1 MALRPLPSLLAS
13 TAALTILSAAQAAP
27 PAGNTA
33 PAATAPY
40 ADTIPAAKDVPYPGG
55 TLTLAV
61 DATDIARG
69 IFRVRETVPV
79 AGAGEIVLMLPKWLP
94 GNHGPS
100 GPIDKIAGLRIT
112 ANGRTLNWVR
122 DPVDVYAFRIDV
134 PAGIKAIDADYQFV
148 SPTEKDQGRVV
159 MTPAMLN
166 LQWISLALYPAGW
179 YTRQI
184 SVTPSVTYPAGWQ
197 AATAL
202 RGTRSGDTI
211 RYNTVDFDTLVDSPV
226 FAGKYYRSEQLS
238 PDVKLNI
245 FADKPGSLVVKP
257 EQLAAHRNL
266 VAQAVK
272 LYGAQH
278 YDHYDFLFA
287 LSDRQSGIGLEHHR
301 SSENGVGPDY
311 FTDWDTQ
318 VRARDLLPHEYTHSW
333 NGKFRRGADLWT
345 PDYRTPMR
353 DSMLWVYEGQTQFWG
368 HVLAAR
374 SGLVTKPEALDSLA
388 VDAATY
394 DTTPGRTWR
403 PVIDTTNDP
412 IISGRAPQAWR
423 SWQRAE
429 DYYVE
434 GALVWLEADA
444 TIRQLTRGRKS
455 LDDFARAFFG
465 VRDRDWGELTYDFN
479 TVVETLNGVA
489 PYDWAKFL
497 NERIYAVRPTGVLA
511 GITKG
516 GYELVY
522 TDQPNLAIKAGEK
535 TAKGTNLMWSG
546 GMSLDGEGRLRQVM
560 WDSPAFDAGLAVGV
574 KVVAVNGVAY
584 SGDALRTAITEAKG
598 GRTPVQLLVQA
609 GDTFRTVPLPY
620 YAGLRYPHLKKSS
633 AAPAWID
640 ALFTAK

>member
-1 MALRPLPSLLAS
+1 MSMQVRSLAFLLLAGTS
-13 TAALTILSAAQAAP
+13 LAQAAP
-27 PAGNTA
+27 PPGNTA
-33 PAATAPY
+33 PAATAPFT
-40 ADTIPAAKDVPYPGG
+40 DTIPPARDVAYPGTI
-55 TLTLAV
+55 TLNI
-61 DATDIARG
+61 DATDTARG
-69 IFRVRETVPV
+69 IFRVKETIPLAATGDV
-79 AGAGEIVLMLPKWLP
+79 VLLLPKWLP

-100 GPIDKIAGLRIT
+100 GPIEKIAGLRVT
-112 ANGRTLNWVR
+112 AGGRPLNWTR
-122 DPVDVYAFRIDV
+122 DPVDVYAFHVAV
-134 PAGIKAIDADYQFV
+134 PAGVKTIDAEYQFV
-148 SPTEKDQGRVV
+148 SPTARDQGRVV

-166 LQWISLALYPAGW
+166 LQWIAMSLYPAGY

-184 SVTPSVTYPAGWQ
+184 SVAPTVTFPAGWQ

-202 RGTRSGDTI
+202 RGTRAGDTV
-211 RYNTVDFDTLVDSPV
+211 RYATVDFDTLVDSPI
-226 FAGKYYRSEQLS
+226 FAGRYYRGEQLS

-245 FADKPGSLVVKP
+245 FADKPGSLVIKP
-257 EQLAAHRNL
+257 EQLAAHRKL
-266 VAQAVK
+266 VDQAVK

-311 FTDWDTQ
+311 FTDWEGQ

-374 SGLVTKPEALDSLA
+374 SGLVTKQEALDNLA
-388 VDAATY
+388 SEAATY
-394 DTTPGRTWR
+394 DAATPGRSWR
-403 PVIDTTNDP
+403 PVLDTTNDP

-423 SWQRAE
+423 GWSRSE

-444 TIRQLTRGRKS
+444 TIRQLTQGRKS

-489 PYDWAKFL
+489 PYDWARFL
-497 NERIYAVRPTGVLA
+497 NDRIYAIRPTGVTA
-511 GITKG
+511 GLNKG

-522 TDQPNLAIKAGEK
+522 TDQPNLVVKAGEK
-535 TAKGTNLMWSG
+535 TAKGTSLTWSG
-546 GMSLDGEGRLRQVM
+546 GLAVDREGKLTSVI
-560 WDSPAFDAGLAVGV
+560 WDSPAFNAGLAVGM
-574 KVVAVNGVAY
+574 KIVAVNGVAFD
-584 SGDALRTAITEAKG
+584 GDALKTAITEAKTTK
-598 GRTPVQLLVQA
+598 TPIQLIVQS
-609 GDTFRTVPLPY
+609 GDTYRTVPLAY
-620 YAGLRYPHLKKSS
+620 YGGLRYPHLRKTGTG
-633 AAPAWID
+633 AASID
-640 ALFTAK
+640 ALYTAR